1 MLSMG
6 TMVKIG
12 FILFNFGAAL
22 TRAHLAAI
30 IPQLAEGKNIS
41 ELAGAYPS
49 VEQDEWDAL
58 DEAFYENSMPTED
71 LVGGSFVQ
79 YGDTVGIAF
88 EKEC

>member
-1 MLSMG
+1 
-6 TMVKIG
+6 
-12 FILFNFGAAL
+12 
-22 TRAHLAAI
+22 LAAI

-41 ELAGAYPS
+41 ELAEAYPS
-49 VEQDEWDAL
+49 VEQAEWDGL
-58 DEAFYENSMPTED
+58 EDAFYENSMPTED

>member
-1 MLSMG
+1 MQCS
-6 TMVKIG
+6 
-12 FILFNFGAAL
+12 AL

-30 IPQLAEGKNIS
+30 IPQLADGKNIS
-41 ELAGAYPS
+41 ELAEAYPS
-49 VEQDEWDAL
+49 VEQDEWDEL
-58 DEAFYENSMPTED
+58 EDAFYGNSMPSED